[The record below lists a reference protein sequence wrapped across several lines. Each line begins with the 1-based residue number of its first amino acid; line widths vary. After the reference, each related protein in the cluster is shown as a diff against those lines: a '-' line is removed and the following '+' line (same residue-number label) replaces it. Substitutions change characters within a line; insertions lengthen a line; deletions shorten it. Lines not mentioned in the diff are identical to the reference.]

1 MPALRSR
8 KRQKVGSSMRTARS
22 FNPDRVDEDDANDT
36 DSDWEDQM
44 EHERAETSARG
55 GAAVDRSRRASA
67 PSGSSRSAMATRRSS
82 LPQRR
87 EGSQRTRAADP
98 RARGPRGG
106 KEDSGITQQPRTTR
120 TGRTQHPLSPLPVN
134 HSVERSYFPVT
145 EKTVKGKGKERAVEE
160 DAAMP
165 PPRRRRDGSVPAQA
179 ARVTRRTSGGP
190 VAPSSMGEPSRTTR
204 RRSRSIVEEDED
216 EDEEM
221 VTDDAPRRRL
231 RSNSRTSLE
240 AISDA
245 EEAADGDHDDEAA
258 VWEEEEDEEG
268 GRASDDDDDDAMLHN
283 WTADQLRTLRVI
295 DLSNLFHRL
304 PASSTSSAA
313 PPRLKEEYIRAII
326 AARRPEGSSDD
337 GEDEADSPLPKTSHE
352 GSPEASQPRRR
363 RSSSKVLSSRGAD
376 AKPVVRKKLVK
387 RRSGARQQEPTPPP
401 SDEAVSEVSE
411 DDVEDTEVEED
422 EVAPQ
427 AEPEPA
433 AASTRMARRASEV
446 EMPPPPVPRRHVR
459 TRSDMT
465 HVVPPSFRAPSG
477 PSGSGSNV
485 AAGVKGRLLNGL
497 QVNVTH
503 DVFTSPVAHRTRGQQ
518 PQPPRPPQ
526 TRPTRT
532 SPDAPAPGAHSPR
545 PLRLAKRKVVARIT
559 KVDKGKGRADD
570 GDEEMHD
577 GDADIILGSDSGS
590 EAEES
595 DEVEEESAAAGSSS
609 QPRRQRSGSKR
620 DPVGRR
626 RSARTAK
633 QVETPPSD
641 ADEESGGETEREDS
655 RSQLAGADSDS
666 DAASVHMTSHLR
678 HDGRNKRDG
687 KVVRLRRGKK
697 RQAAGRDGEDE
708 RMANDS
714 DEEPHEDEDYE
725 EADEEEQ
732 DEDEID
738 LATATST
745 TLNRYRKDDLVRL
758 CEEREL
764 DKEGTKPQLI
774 KALLEWR
781 DKDVDASSPASIA
794 SSGSTVSNVSTET
807 ARGETKTQALNAVG
821 HASNRTSGAKTP
833 LLMRPD
839 HSASPEKPQTPE
851 HSKEHEHQED
861 VNTLDLESL
870 QLQDKE
876 IQPDKLTRLERIGS
890 GGFKDVYKGK
900 FRNRT
905 IAICDIRGHLTDMDI
920 KELGLLRDLRHTNI
934 VQFIGVSIP
943 KQPSPIPVM
952 IITELCANGDLFDYI
967 RKTDPPPF
975 TAMLE
980 ILLGLS
986 RGIEYLHLRKP
997 TIIHRDIKSSN
1008 VLITHDG
1015 VAKIADF
1022 GLARIKT
1029 STKSMIRSLVGTVN
1043 WQAPELW
1050 SPHPRYNEKVDVY
1063 SAGLVFWEVLQW
1075 HQAVKRYPF
1084 EGQNEHAIYHDVGAK
1099 QIRPP
1104 AGPLRRQWGSEI
1116 VDLMTTMWEQ
1126 DPAQR
1131 PSMSHVVKELE
1142 KLISAEKAKAR
1153 EAARRG

>member
-1 MPALRSR
+1 MPVLRSR
-8 KRQKVGSSMRTARS
+8 KRPKVGSSMRTARP
-22 FNPDRVDEDDANDT
+22 FNPDRVDRDDANDT

-44 EHERAETSARG
+44 EHGRAESSARG

-67 PSGSSRSAMATRRSS
+67 PSGSSRGAMATRRSS

-87 EGSQRTRAADP
+87 GHAEGSQRTRAADP
-98 RARGPRGG
+98 RAGGPRGG

-134 HSVERSYFPVT
+134 HSVERSYFT
-145 EKTVKGKGKERAVEE
+145 ATNGSGKGKGKERRAEE

-165 PPRRRRDGSVPAQA
+165 PLRCRRDGSVPAQA
-179 ARVTRRTSGGP
+179 ARVTRRTSGGS
-190 VAPSSMGEPSRTTR
+190 VAPASTGEHSRTTR
-204 RRSRSIVEEDED
+204 RRSRSIVEEE

-221 VTDDAPRRRL
+221 VVDDAPRSRL
-231 RSNSRTSLE
+231 RSNSRTALE
-240 AISDA
+240 AISDT
-245 EEAADGDHDDEAA
+245 EEAANEDGDEEAA
-258 VWEEEEDEEG
+258 AWEEEAGG
-268 GRASDDDDDDAMLHN
+268 GRASDDDYEDAMLHN
-283 WTADQLRTLRVI
+283 WTADQLRTLRVA
-295 DLSNLFHRL
+295 DLSQLFSRL
-304 PASSTSSAA
+304 SSTSTSSAA
-313 PPRLKEEYIRAII
+313 PPRLKEEYIRAIV
-326 AARRPEGSSDD
+326 AARRSENLSDD
-337 GEDEADSPLPKTSHE
+337 AEDEADSPLPKTSHE
-352 GSPEASQPRRR
+352 SSPEASQPPRR
-363 RSSSKVLSSRGAD
+363 RSSSKVLSVGGVE

-387 RRSGARQQEPTPPP
+387 RRSSARQQGPTPPP
-401 SDEAVSEVSE
+401 SDEAVSEESE
-411 DDVEDTEVEED
+411 EDVAADTEVEED

-427 AEPEPA
+427 AEPEQA
-433 AASTRMARRASEV
+433 AVSTRMTRRASEV

-465 HVVPPSFRAPSG
+465 HVVPPSFR
-477 PSGSGSNV
+477 V
-485 AAGVKGRLLNGL
+485 AAGPSDSGSTATAAAKSRLLNGL
-497 QVNVTH
+497 QVNINH

-518 PQPPRPPQ
+518 SQPPHPPQ
-526 TRPTRT
+526 SRSTRN
-532 SPDAPAPGAHSPR
+532 SLDAPAPAALSPR
-545 PLRLAKRKVVARIT
+545 PLRLAKRKAVARIV
-559 KVDKGKGRADD
+559 KVDKGKGRANDE
-570 GDEEMHD
+570 DEEMHD
-577 GDADIILGSDSGS
+577 GDADIVLGSDSGS
-590 EAEES
+590 EGVEES
-595 DEVEEESAAAGSSS
+595 DEADETGAGSNA
-609 QPRRQRSGSKR
+609 QQRRKRSPSKR

-641 ADEESGGETEREDS
+641 ADEESGGETEREGS
-655 RSQLAGADSDS
+655 RTQLAGADSDD
-666 DAASVHMTSHLR
+666 DATSMHMTSHLR
-678 HDGRNKRDG
+678 QDGRNRRDG

-697 RQAAGRDGEDE
+697 RQPAGRDGEDE
-708 RMANDS
+708 RMSGDS
-714 DEEPHEDEDYE
+714 DDEAHGDEDYE
-725 EADEEEQ
+725 DADDEEQ

-764 DKEGTKPQLI
+764 DKDGTKPQLI

-781 DKDVDASSPASIA
+781 DKDFDTSSPASVL
-794 SSGSTVSNVSTET
+794 STGSTVSNASTET
-807 ARGETKTQALNAVG
+807 ARGETKTQALNAVD

-975 TAMLE
+975 TSILE

-1050 SPHPRYNEKVDVY
+1050 SAHPRYNEKVDVY

-1131 PSMSHVVKELE
+1131 PSMSQVVKELE

-1153 EAARRG
+1153 EAVRRG